1 MNRKKV
7 IRIVLEIIRYVIIVF
22 GAFWMIL
29 PFFWLFSASLMSPQ
43 ELMSDVPKWLAEKPR
58 TKPAPLYNQCRV

>member
-1 MNRKKV
+1 
-7 IRIVLEIIRYVIIVF
+7 
-22 GAFWMIL
+22 MIL

-43 ELMSDVPKWLAEKPR
+43 ELMPDVPKWLAEKPR